1 MRSSTEKD
9 RVPGERDG
17 DFARYLPFDAGFDAV
32 RGVGAEMEVVA
43 ADLRIPVRGRTFVV
57 KVFEVEGDVF
67 EPVAEHQVRL
77 FV

>member
-1 MRSSTEKD
+1 MGTL
-9 RVPGERDG
+9 RDTCHSIP
-17 DFARYLPFDAGFDAV
+17 AIDAGFDAV